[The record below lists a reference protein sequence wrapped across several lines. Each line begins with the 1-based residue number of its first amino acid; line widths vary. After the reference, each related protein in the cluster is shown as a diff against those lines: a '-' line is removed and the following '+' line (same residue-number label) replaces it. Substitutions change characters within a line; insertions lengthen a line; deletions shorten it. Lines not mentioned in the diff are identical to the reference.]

1 MKKIA
6 FTVLLILITYTLQ
19 AQLSRRMHQVF
30 EIDST
35 GTVRIDLWPQIDEY
49 QWEVEAWPSR
59 HIMVETQVGL
69 TNANDA
75 ILEFLMEEKRYELKL
90 EKDTDQ
96 VLLTNFLEER
106 TPIGTKRGDIT
117 ENIRLIIYMPEFYS
131 KQSEMIWKRTASSV
145 PSEKNQR
152 R

>member
-6 FTVLLILITYTLQ
+6 LIILLGVTTVSLQ

-30 EIDST
+30 EVDSV
-35 GTVRIDLWPQIDEY
+35 GTVQINLWAETDQY
-49 QWEVEAWPSR
+49 QWEVESWPSR
-59 HIMVETQVGL
+59 HLMIETQIGL

-75 ILEFLMEEKRYELKL
+75 ILEFLMEEKRYELEIE
-90 EKDTDQ
+90 EKGDQ
-96 VLLTNFLEER
+96 IVLTNVLEER

-131 KQSEMIWKRTASSV
+131 KQQETLYKRTAATI
-145 PSEKNQR
+145 PHDKN
-152 R
+152 